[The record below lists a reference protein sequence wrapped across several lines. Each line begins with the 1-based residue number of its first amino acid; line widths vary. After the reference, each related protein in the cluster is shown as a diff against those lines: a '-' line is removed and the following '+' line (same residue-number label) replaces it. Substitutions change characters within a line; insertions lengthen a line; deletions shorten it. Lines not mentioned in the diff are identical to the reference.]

1 MPKVNKSI
9 NNRNLLLKIKSKYI
23 LRQIFDNIQQIRK
36 LNIIR
41 YNKNI
46 KKSLDVVIND
56 YIIEY
61 SKIEIEIFPDQY
73 KHGKFINIANKKNE
87 SYFHIYFNDQ
97 KEEAKTKR
105 INRWEYFGNETKI
118 RIVIDHKIKSL
129 FQLFKGC
136 KCIKKINFIK
146 FNRNDIKNF
155 SQMFEGC
162 LSLEELDISKLIM
175 EKATDMSHMF
185 SYCTELK
192 ELRLPNFNTNNVTN
206 LFGMFYKCSSLEK
219 INLTSLV
226 VDKVENMSDMFYEC
240 SSLTEL
246 DINHFN
252 TTKLTEMHHMFYK
265 CSSLKELNISNF

>member
-9 NNRNLLLKIKSKYI
+9 NSKNLLLKIKSKYI

-146 FNRNDIKNF
+146 FNRSDIKNF
-155 SQMFEGC
+155 SQMFE
-162 LSLEELDISKLIM
+162 DVY
-175 EKATDMSHMF
+175 H
-185 SYCTELK
+185 
-192 ELRLPNFNTNNVTN
+192 
-206 LFGMFYKCSSLEK
+206 
-219 INLTSLV
+219 
-226 VDKVENMSDMFYEC
+226 
-240 SSLTEL
+240 
-246 DINHFN
+246 
-252 TTKLTEMHHMFYK
+252 
-265 CSSLKELNISNF
+265 